1 MDQNTIILSG
11 LANIFALIGVP
22 SMVVGFIYVGR
33 KLQTLDRLES
43 TTEVLKHNVKVI
55 ADFLG
60 QNANNFNATDIKNYS
75 PVQLTES
82 GSAFL
87 EDLGFEDVFK
97 KNKADFFAFIDEEE
111 PHLKY
116 DVENAAIKSIF
127 FLKDKP
133 YMKFLKVYL
142 YNTPKRR
149 MNDVAPTLGIYVR
162 DQYLAAHPEI
172 TE

>member
-1 MDQNTIILSG
+1 MEQNNIVQIINSI
-11 LANIFALIGVP
+11 AAIVGVP
-22 SMVVGFIYVGR
+22 AMIIGFVYVGR
-33 KLQTLDRLES
+33 KLQILDQLAI
-43 TTEVLKHNVKVI
+43 TTEKIKYNLKMVS
-55 ADFLG
+55 DFLSE
-60 QNANNFNATDIKNYS
+60 NANNFNSSSLQNYS

-87 EDLGFEDVFK
+87 EQLGFEDIFK
-97 KNKADFFAFIDEEE
+97 KNKADFFAFVDEEE
-111 PHLKY
+111 PHFKY

-127 FLKDKP
+127 FLKDRP
-133 YMKFLKVYL
+133 YMKFLKIYL